1 MPQFLLT
8 LFAGLLASQGP
19 SLPAT
24 EPAPWY
30 GTTHVVIARV
40 AAARLSGTTLAE
52 IGRLLGGQSIAD
64 VATWADDVKRE
75 RPATAPWHYVDI
87 PITDTAY
94 DSLRWCAAGNCVIG
108 ALERQIAILGDK
120 SRPDSARSE
129 ALRWVVHL
137 VGDVHM
143 PLHAGDRGDRGGN
156 DVKLTFLGTQSNLHS
171 VWDGG
176 LLKAMG
182 RTDDELVADLERQ
195 LAGRTD
201 LARMSLG
208 SPRDWAM
215 QSHDVARDVAYR
227 HLPASLELGQDYVD
241 ASRAAVMEQL
251 VRASVR
257 LTAVLQRALGH

>member
-1 MPQFLLT
+1 MPQFILT
-8 LFAGLLASQGP
+8 LFAGLLAGPGP

-40 AAARLSGTTLAE
+40 AASRLSGTALAE
-52 IGRLLGGQSIAD
+52 ISRLLGGQTIAD

-94 DSLRWCAAGNCVIG
+94 DSLRWCAEGNCVIG
-108 ALERQIAILGDK
+108 ALERQIAILGDT
-120 SRPDSARSE
+120 SRALPERSE
-129 ALRWVVHL
+129 ALKWVVHL

-176 LLKAMG
+176 LLNAMG
-182 RTDDELVADLERQ
+182 RTDDELVAHLEQ
-195 LAGRTD
+195 QIAGRKD
-201 LARMSLG
+201 LAKLSLG
-208 SPRDWAM
+208 TPRDWAM

-227 HLPASLELGQDYVD
+227 FLPPSLELGQGYLD
-241 ASRAAVMEQL
+241 ASRAAVIEQL

-257 LTAVLQRALGH
+257 LTTVLERTLGP